1 MVHISPEIPIGELIV
16 ASGLAKQDHI
26 DRALHNSA
34 SSGLPIGLELVLMD
48 RFDFDI
54 LANVVI
60 AQSLIRDKLL
70 TIANAVD
77 ALGLS
82 LKKNI
87 TLKIA
92 LDVMAVDLKSESKNR
107 LGSLLVDGEFISR
120 KIHKE
125 CSNLSKSTGLPLGR
139 VLLASGALHIDILDK
154 ALKMQK
160 LLREGNIDR
169 EEAFDEIAAVK
180 SFLDSVSSVAN
191 SSRAKDIE
199 MLDLLKD
206 AELLDAAEVEAVT
219 KMTQAES
226 ISIEEALTRLSL
238 MSLHDYRSAELVFQM
253 FKDKQ
258 MSYRAA
264 IQLLQRIQISLD
276 VPPPK
281 DDERSELLS
290 FSQFLRLTKLRMK
303 RLSGGLDRSS
313 NLLSDDAEMEDSWQ
327 YLPAIADRAKEI
339 SRSIPTDVIDCMER
353 NGFLTPE
360 EKMDVATAARQYKL
374 FRQKELS
381 VDQALVSY
389 HLAKKEKEAFA
400 VWSGTFPSLAIW
412 LPRSE

>member
-1 MVHISPEIPIGELIV
+1 MVRISPEIPIGELIV
-16 ASGLAKQDHI
+16 ACGLAKLEHI
-26 DRALHNSA
+26 NAALRNCTT
-34 SSGLPIGLELVLMD
+34 SGLPIGLELVLMD
-48 RFDFDI
+48 KIDFDA
-54 LANVVI
+54 LANVVV

-70 TIANAVD
+70 SQSSAVD

-82 LKKNI
+82 VKKNI

-92 LDVMAVDLKSESKNR
+92 LDVMAIDLKSESKNR

-125 CSNLSKSTGLPLGR
+125 CSNISKSTGLPLGR

-160 LLREGNIDR
+160 LLREGQIDR

-191 SSRAKDIE
+191 TSKAKDVEI
-199 MLDLLKD
+199 LDLLKD
-206 AELLDAAEVEAVT
+206 ANLIDEAEVEAVVQKT
-219 KMTQAES
+219 KAEG
-226 ISIEEALTRLSL
+226 ISIGAALAGLSL
-238 MSLHDYRSAELVFQM
+238 LSVHDFRSAELVLQM
-253 FKDKQ
+253 IKDKQ
-258 MSYRAA
+258 MAYRSAV
-264 IQLLQRIQISLD
+264 QLLQRIQVSLNE
-276 VPPPK
+276 PPPK
-281 DDERSELLS
+281 EERTELLS
-290 FSQFLRLTKLRMK
+290 FSQFLRLTKLRV
-303 RLSGGLDRSS
+303 RRVSGGVDRSAR
-313 NLLSDDAEMEDSWQ
+313 LLSDDAEMEDSWQ
-327 YLPAIADRAKEI
+327 YLPAITDRAKEI
-339 SRSIPTDVIDCMER
+339 SRTIPSDVIDCMER

-389 HLAKKEKEAFA
+389 HLAKKEKEAFSA
-400 VWSGTFPSLAIW
+400 WSGTFPSLAIW